1 MRVELRKRYYCDHCK
16 KAGGSSGHMKR
27 HEAGCTANP
36 ARVCGVCRAAG
47 ISAQPLPDLIALA
60 RKLATWHVGFEE
72 EGPAHGSL
80 DAEAMKALREAAD
93 NCPACILAA
102 LRQSRCGSSEFQFKS
117 ELLKLWAEVNEA
129 KADGE
134 EYGY

>member
-1 MRVELRKRYYCDHCK
+1 MRVALRKRYYCDHCK

-36 ARVCGVCRAAG
+36 ARVCGVCRTAG
-47 ISAQPLPDLIALA
+47 ISAQPLPELIALT
-60 RKLATWHVGFEE
+60 RKLATWHSADP
-72 EGPAHGSL
+72 EGPDYGSL
-80 DAEAMKALREAAD
+80 DAEAMKALREAAG

-102 LRQSRCGSSEFQFKS
+102 FRQSDCGSSEFQFKS